1 MTSSPYRKEIFP
13 ISIYH
18 STVENHQRLKSLLI
32 PYILNE
38 MNIGNKKETSAPK
51 GWFTDNLVTSFSNKD
66 VTRTLW
72 NPQND
77 VGAEVRYQF
86 LKLID
91 SFFVDYPW
99 SIDCDHI
106 WYNYYINGE
115 WQESHKHLSPNGLDQ
130 THFAFVY
137 FLSYNSK
144 IHSPLIFNDPIET
157 IKSISPTLDPSEIV
171 GKYKPKVKEGDVLM
185 FPAYLEHE
193 VRPGKPT
200 PNYPRMTL
208 AMNIKVKQYG
218 KDGEDDD

>member
-38 MNIGNKKETSAPK
+38 MNIRSKKEISAPK
-51 GWFTDNLVTSFSNKD
+51 GWFTDNLVTSFSSKD

-72 NPQND
+72 NPEND

-115 WQESHKHLSPNGLDQ
+115 WQESHNHISQMGVDQ

-144 IHSPLIFNDPIET
+144 IHSPLIFNDPSEI
-157 IKSISPTLDPSEIV
+157 IKCISPALDPSEMM
-171 GKYKPKVKEGDVLM
+171 GKYQPKVREGDVLM
-185 FPAYLEHE
+185 FPAYLQHE

-208 AMNIKVKQYG
+208 AMNIKVKRYG
-218 KDGEDDD
+218 KYGEDND